1 MGLLVTRLQ
10 AIANRRNQIRIVC
23 VVSFTVSNEKERIMK
38 NSIYDMIG
46 ALLVALTIPAMM
58 IVGIIADSIFHL
70 V

>member
-1 MGLLVTRLQ
+1 
-10 AIANRRNQIRIVC
+10 
-23 VVSFTVSNEKERIMK
+23 MK